1 MKRTMILPT
10 ERISNMNRSGAT
22 LPEHERRRFPRY
34 YVNTRLTLAIED
46 VSLQESI
53 GIGEPGDI
61 SLGGIR
67 VCNLPACPNV
77 RVGDKLGLL
86 LMDHEDALSL
96 RGEVVHHATP
106 DTFGVE
112 FRSISPADQLAVGGI
127 IARLYG

>member
-1 MKRTMILPT
+1 MFAMETPDPNLPD
-10 ERISNMNRSGAT
+10 
-22 LPEHERRRFPRY
+22 HERRKYPRY
-34 YVNTRLTLAIED
+34 YVNKRLTLAIED
-46 VSLQESI
+46 ESLKESI

-77 RVGDKLGLL
+77 RIGDQLALL
-86 LMDHEDALSL
+86 VMDTEVALSL
-96 RGEVVHHATP
+96 RGAVVHQGTP

-127 IARLYG
+127 IARLYTQPISQ